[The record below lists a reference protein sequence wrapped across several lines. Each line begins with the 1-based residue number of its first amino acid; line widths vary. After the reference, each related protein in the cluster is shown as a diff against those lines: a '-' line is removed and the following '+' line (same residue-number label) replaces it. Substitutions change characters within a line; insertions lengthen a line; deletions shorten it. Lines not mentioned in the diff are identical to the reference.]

1 MKVFVSGSLIKI
13 STITMWV
20 SHTQTS
26 SPSFIYMLSNATLG
40 SAASLSPIWSRSLD
54 LSLSLSSDYAHIFV
68 SVRAITSDCVN
79 LCKIEKGSLF
89 THFCS
94 KKTHISWGKIVH
106 LCTIATVA
114 VHICTATVAC
124 AYHILFFFS
133 LSPSLLLSIP
143 LTLNSFVFSIGLFFS
158 LSLWLSI
165 LLFSQSDQNGKHS
178 QLSLSLISFL

>member
-1 MKVFVSGSLIKI
+1 MHNCYAYIH
-13 STITMWV
+13 STVW
-20 SHTQTS
+20 SCLNS
-26 SPSFIYMLSNATLG
+26 SVIHL
-40 SAASLSPIWSRSLD
+40 
-54 LSLSLSSDYAHIFV
+54 
-68 SVRAITSDCVN
+68 AITSDCVN

-143 LTLNSFVFSIGLFFS
+143 LTLNSFVFSIGSEWQTLSTLSFS
-158 LSLWLSI
+158 
-165 LLFSQSDQNGKHS
+165 H
-178 QLSLSLISFL
+178 LIPLASMIADCRLPPISRRHYH